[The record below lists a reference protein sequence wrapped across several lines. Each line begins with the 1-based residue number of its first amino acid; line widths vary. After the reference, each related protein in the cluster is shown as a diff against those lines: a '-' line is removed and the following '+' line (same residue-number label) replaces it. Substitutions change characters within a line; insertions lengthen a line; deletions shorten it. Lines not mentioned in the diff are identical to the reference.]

1 MRLDAL
7 KIFARVAEQGSFT
20 RAAES
25 LGLPKATVSTAVRD
39 LEAELGAQL
48 LQRTTRRV
56 GLTYD
61 GQAFL
66 DRTRDL
72 LSDVDDLSGMFET
85 APGDLT
91 GRVRADMTVN
101 MAAHVV
107 IPRLPE
113 FLTRHPQIEVE
124 LSSTDRFVDVVREGF
139 DCVVRVGP
147 LPDSGLVA
155 RRLGVLEMA
164 NVASP
169 AYLAAHGTP
178 QMLEDL
184 RDHRIVH
191 YSLHLGAKPFG
202 FEYPKGDG
210 WAEIPMAG
218 ALTVNNTQSYTAAV
232 LAGLGIIQAPRLG
245 VGPHLKSGAL
255 KEILTDF
262 PAEPLPVAI
271 LYPQRRHLPR
281 RVRAFI
287 DWLAEILA
295 PHLTR

>member
-39 LEAELGAQL
+39 LETELGAQL

-56 GLTYD
+56 SLTYD

-72 LSDVDDLSGMFET
+72 LSDVDDLSAMFET
-85 APGDLT
+85 DPGDLT
-91 GRVRADMTVN
+91 GRVRVDMTVN
-101 MAAHVV
+101 MAAGVV

-113 FLTRHPQIEVE
+113 FLARHRHIEVE
-124 LSSTDRFVDVVREGF
+124 LSSTDRIVDVVREGF
-139 DCVVRVGP
+139 DCVVRVGT

-178 QMLEDL
+178 QTLEDL
-184 RDHRIVH
+184 RNHRIVH
-191 YSLHLGAKPFG
+191 YSLHLGTKPFG

-255 KEILTDF
+255 KEILANF

-287 DWLAEILA
+287 DWLAEVLG
-295 PHLTR
+295 PHLNR